1 MKDWKTLKK
10 ELLKNKEV
18 AKEYERLKPRY
29 QIISQMIEARIKR
42 GLTQKELAKKIG
54 TKQSAIAR
62 IESGNANTSLSFLE
76 KVAIATKSKLII
88 EFR

>member
-1 MKDWKTLKK
+1 MKDWKILKR
-10 ELLKNKEV
+10 ELMKNKEV
-18 AKEYERLKPRY
+18 AMEYEKLKPRY
-29 QIISQMIEARIKR
+29 RIISQMIEARIKR

-62 IESGNANTSLSFLE
+62 IESGNANTSLDFLE
-76 KVAIATKSKLII
+76 KIATAMKSKLII